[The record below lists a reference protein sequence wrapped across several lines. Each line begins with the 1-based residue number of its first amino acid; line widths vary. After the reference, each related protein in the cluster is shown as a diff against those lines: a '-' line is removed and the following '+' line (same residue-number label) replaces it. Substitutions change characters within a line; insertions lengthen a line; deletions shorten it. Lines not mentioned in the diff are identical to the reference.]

1 MATVFYRI
9 CFWRLRS
16 YQAFSRHSLGIALK
30 GRALLYRDKLRILVN
45 CDLLCAPKVEVCEEN
60 DQNYFS
66 LPAFVDQLCLC
77 AGRVGG
83 REGTRDRV

>member
-1 MATVFYRI
+1 VVWQLFFTEFVFGDCAAI
-9 CFWRLRS
+9 
-16 YQAFSRHSLGIALK
+16 RHSPGIALK

-45 CDLLCAPKVEVCEEN
+45 CDLLCAPKAEVFEEN

-77 AGRVGG
+77 ASRVGG
-83 REGTRDRV
+83 REGTRDRA